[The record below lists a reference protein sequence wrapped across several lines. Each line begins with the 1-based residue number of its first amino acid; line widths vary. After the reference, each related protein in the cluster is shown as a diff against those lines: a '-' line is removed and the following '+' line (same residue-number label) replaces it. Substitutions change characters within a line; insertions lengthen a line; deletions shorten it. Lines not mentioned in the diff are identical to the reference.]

1 MYIVPREDS
10 IQYAWDDISAPRKLL
25 MLSIAGQERV
35 VDLLRFGKQEALSFN
50 SPGKPTQ
57 FVEIQVLA
65 EGPVIVLRVSPLG
78 KVAAVSSSQS
88 RLAEKVFYSA
98 VFVFVPQNPTKL
110 LITEGAK
117 ESF

>member
-35 VDLLRFGKQEALSFN
+35 VDLLRFGKQEPLSFT
-50 SPGKPTQ
+50 SPGKATQ

-78 KVAAVSSSQS
+78 KNRAISSSQS
-88 RLAEKVFYSA
+88 KIAEKVFYS
-98 VFVFVPQNPTKL
+98 FIFLSQ
-110 LITEGAK
+110 I
-117 ESF
+117 SQYI